1 MDLDGIV
8 APRGKGPSPIVRS
21 ALTTP
26 PGATGNHAAAHYV
39 AQELAYAQARA
50 ATDDLASRW
59 TPAMEKLARHAM
71 KKATRL
77 AWQYEAIADA
87 ARRLNDRLSILSG
100 VLGALVGTGSLVG
113 AATPVSANPA
123 IGIGSASWPTAVSV
137 IIGYAISVIAVLVTN
152 WRLSEISSKGVTA
165 KVGLLNTAR
174 EIRWQLAQPAA
185 DRADAYEFVYA
196 REAEIAHIL
205 AAAPPREDWVRENY
219 QRGVVGGTAADE
231 DVLDETPPATPPAIA
246 HTAIE
251 LPLVAESATPLRPA
265 AELIQRA
272 TELFPRATELVLRAV
287 ERSGEQA
294 GERSGEQTVDG
305 AEPSG
310 DLAAGQ
316 PSMPAG
322 QPSMPAGQLSMPAGQ
337 PSMHAGQLS
346 ARVTTPSL
354 LQTDPLR
361 ALALLQGAFDAARGR

>member
-1 MDLDGIV
+1 MDFDGIV
-8 APRGKGPSPIVRS
+8 APRGKGSSPIVRS

-59 TPAMEKLARHAM
+59 TPAMEKLARRAM

-231 DVLDETPPATPPAIA
+231 DVLDETPPATPPAITHTA
-246 HTAIE
+246 ITHTAIE
-251 LPLVAESATPLRPA
+251 LPPVAESATPLRPA

-272 TELFPRATELVLRAV
+272 TELFPRAAELVLRAV
-287 ERSGEQA
+287 ERSGEQV
-294 GERSGEQTVDG
+294 GEQTVDSP
-305 AEPSG
+305 EPSG

-316 PSMPAG
+316 PSTHAG
-322 QPSMPAGQLSMPAGQ
+322 QPS
-337 PSMHAGQLS
+337 
-346 ARVTTPSL
+346 ARATTPSL
-354 LQTDPLR
+354 LQSDPLR
-361 ALALLQGAFDAARGR
+361 ALALLQGAFDAARAK